1 MIIVTGGAG
10 FIGSNLVRALNQRG
24 IDDILVVDNLT
35 NADKVKN
42 LANLHIGDYMDKHEF
57 ADLIAS
63 NGDMGEV
70 SAVFHE
76 GACSDTMATDGR
88 YVLENNFT
96 YSKQLFRFCKKH
108 QAQYIYASSASVYG
122 GGTTFIEEQRYEST
136 LNAYAY
142 SKLLFDNFFRHH
154 IRINGETKFQ
164 CVGLRY
170 FNVYG
175 PGEQYKGRM
184 ASVAWHFYHQY
195 QASKK
200 VKLFTGSGGYAD
212 GGQLRDFVSVN
223 DVVKVNLFLLDNP
236 DVSGIFNVG
245 TGRAQSFNDVA
256 IAVVNRCRELNGE
269 SKLTFDDAISN
280 GEISYIPMPEA
291 LFGKYQSYT
300 CADMSRLKE
309 KDYQSGFDSV
319 ETGVFNYVDYL
330 AGCQN

>member
-1 MIIVTGGAG
+1 M
-10 FIGSNLVRALNQRG
+10 
-24 IDDILVVDNLT
+24 
-35 NADKVKN
+35 
-42 LANLHIGDYMDKHEF
+42 
-57 ADLIAS
+57 
-63 NGDMGEV
+63 
-70 SAVFHE
+70 
-76 GACSDTMATDGR
+76 
-88 YVLENNFT
+88 
-96 YSKQLFRFCKKH
+96 
-108 QAQYIYASSASVYG
+108 
-122 GGTTFIEEQRYEST
+122 
-136 LNAYAY
+136 
-142 SKLLFDNFFRHH
+142 
-154 IRINGETKFQ
+154 
-164 CVGLRY
+164 
-170 FNVYG
+170 
-175 PGEQYKGRM
+175 
-184 ASVAWHFYHQY
+184 AWHFYHQY

>member
-10 FIGSNLVRALNQRG
+10 FIGSNLVKALNQRG
-24 IDDILVVDNLT
+24 IDDILVVDNLQ

-42 LANLHIGDYMDKHEF
+42 LADLSISDYMDKHEF
-57 ADLIAS
+57 ADVMAS
-63 NGDMGEV
+63 NRDIESV

-76 GACSDTMATDGR
+76 GACSDTMASDGK

-96 YSKQLFRFCKKH
+96 YSKLLFRFCQQH
-108 QAQYIYASSASVYG
+108 AAQYIYASSASVYG
-122 GGTTFIEEQRYEST
+122 AGEVFVEEPSYEST

-142 SKLLFDNFFRHH
+142 SKLLFDNFVRHQ
-154 IRINGETKFQ
+154 IRAYGEIEFQ

-175 PGEQYKGRM
+175 PREQHKGRM

-195 QASKK
+195 QANKQ
-200 VKLFTGSGGYAD
+200 VKLFAGSDSYAD
-212 GGQLRDFVSVN
+212 GEQLRDFVSVH

-236 DVSGIFNVG
+236 HVNGIFNVG

-256 IAVVNRCRELNGE
+256 IAVVNRCRNLDGE
-269 SKLTFDDAISN
+269 SSLSFDEAISR
-280 GEISYIPMPEA
+280 GEISYVAMPEA
-291 LFGKYQSYT
+291 LHGKYQSYT
-300 CADMSRLKE
+300 CADMSRLKKAGYSSE
-309 KDYQSGFDSV
+309 FDTV

-330 AGCQN
+330 TDGRS